1 MCSKIK
7 IFICKFDIV
16 DHRLLDITK
25 ILKKMSK
32 IFLIFSTLS
41 RMGFENIN
49 SFFFW
54 VQCDLIDDFKQT

>member
-49 SFFFW
+49 SFFF
-54 VQCDLIDDFKQT
+54 